1 MLIALLLACHPNATS
16 PPIFDPPPAVIAETD
31 AAHAGPANRLAE
43 AASPYLRMH
52 GHDPVDWY
60 PWGDE
65 AFAAAKSRG
74 VPVFLS
80 IGYFACHWC
89 HVMHRESF
97 RDPDI
102 AAYMNEHFVSIKV
115 DREERPDVDALY
127 MDALQLMNGRG
138 GWPASLWLT
147 AEAVPFYAGT
157 YFPPTASRGRPG
169 FLDVL
174 TEIDS
179 RWRSD
184 RVAVE
189 DIGRQVEVKLAVL
202 SATTMGAL
210 PDAALADLTARSLFE
225 SWDPARRGWSRSGS
239 QFPMSPRLQFLISWA
254 AQAPPSPNRDGV
266 LSVITGAL
274 EAMDEGGIH
283 DHIGGGF
290 HRYTVDADWQ
300 IPHFEKML
308 YDNAQLIDVYAQA
321 AVLTG
326 DPRWQQVVKE
336 AVRWLSRELRDD
348 SGAFYSSQSADS
360 ADGDEGSYYVWTPSE
375 IRSTL
380 TNPED
385 FLAIYPVSEEG
396 NFEGHRT
403 VLQRQPDTDPTT
415 VDLARQQLR
424 RLRAQR
430 SPPPTDTKQVVAWN
444 GLAIGALSRAG
455 RLLGEKEYVTLA
467 TQAAEALLSGRT
479 EDGALPRV
487 LADTSS
493 PPGVLAD
500 YAFAADGLLALYE
513 ATGEP
518 RWLIAADALASEMS
532 TRFRG
537 REGGLVLSAAE
548 DLLMAQS
555 DVTDGSEPSAPGR
568 AAAVLLKLA
577 AYGAPS
583 GDRELAEEALRVA
596 DRTMRRSP
604 GSTPSMAAAA
614 MLSGRETME
623 LVISAD
629 NLSDPRAT
637 TMQAAVDARL
647 RPGAVSARL
656 TPRWTTALSSFE
668 TLAGKGPGDLGVR
681 GFVCFDGVCR
691 APTDDPK
698 AFTAMM
704 NDGLPDTIA
713 P

>member
-1 MLIALLLACHPNATS
+1 
-16 PPIFDPPPAVIAETD
+16 
-31 AAHAGPANRLAE
+31 
-43 AASPYLRMH
+43 
-52 GHDPVDWY
+52 
-60 PWGDE
+60 
-65 AFAAAKSRG
+65 
-74 VPVFLS
+74 
-80 IGYFACHWC
+80 
-89 HVMHRESF
+89 
-97 RDPDI
+97 
-102 AAYMNEHFVSIKV
+102 
-115 DREERPDVDALY
+115 
-127 MDALQLMNGRG
+127 
-138 GWPASLWLT
+138 
-147 AEAVPFYAGT
+147 
-157 YFPPTASRGRPG
+157 
-169 FLDVL
+169 
-174 TEIDS
+174 
-179 RWRSD
+179 
-184 RVAVE
+184 
-189 DIGRQVEVKLAVL
+189 
-202 SATTMGAL
+202 
-210 PDAALADLTARSLFE
+210 
-225 SWDPARRGWSRSGS
+225 
-239 QFPMSPRLQFLISWA
+239 
-254 AQAPPSPNRDGV
+254 
-266 LSVITGAL
+266 
-274 EAMDEGGIH
+274 
-283 DHIGGGF
+283 
-290 HRYTVDADWQ
+290 
-300 IPHFEKML
+300 
-308 YDNAQLIDVYAQA
+308 
-321 AVLTG
+321 
-326 DPRWQQVVKE
+326 
-336 AVRWLSRELRDD
+336 
-348 SGAFYSSQSADS
+348 
-360 ADGDEGSYYVWTPSE
+360 
-375 IRSTL
+375 
-380 TNPED
+380 
-385 FLAIYPVSEEG
+385 
-396 NFEGHRT
+396 
-403 VLQRQPDTDPTT
+403 
-415 VDLARQQLR
+415 
-424 RLRAQR
+424 
-430 SPPPTDTKQVVAWN
+430 VVAWN
-444 GLAIGALSRAG
+444 GLAIGALARAG